1 MESEKP
7 LQLYKQKNEKKHIL
21 KRLQETESVKKFQ

>member
-7 LQLYKQKNEKKHIL
+7 LQLYKQKNEKRLIL